1 MIRQKGQFMKRKKL
15 LVIGMIAACLISG
28 CGGKKSAEKH
38 SGQNK
43 ASNQAVTKSTDE
55 NSSEAVGG
63 TSAKSDRIPIRT
75 AENHPT
81 DFNYTTIAGLSL
93 PPKSKI
99 AMVVQDKKSGYWK
112 AVKEGA
118 QQAVDELNEALGY
131 QKKDK
136 ITLLF
141 EAPKTANNVNEQVNL
156 IDSILAENPAVFCLS
171 AIDIESCKPQIETA
185 RDNDI
190 PVIFLDS
197 GVNYEN
203 VSTCTTD
210 NRAAAALATEKL
222 CDRVGNG
229 KIALFRHRASA
240 ATSIDRLEGFNQAI
254 AQRSDIQVVARLEE
268 NETASTLE
276 MLKATL
282 SVHPDLKGILATSE
296 RTGEEILEALHELS
310 RTDIVL
316 AGMDS
321 GEVQMDAVK
330 DGEEY
335 GFVSQ
340 DPRSMG
346 YVSVVAAV
354 RSISHSQIDSI
365 IYTTYVWIDQSN
377 IEDPALENYLY
388 S

>member
-1 MIRQKGQFMKRKKL
+1 M
-15 LVIGMIAACLISG
+15 
-28 CGGKKSAEKH
+28 
-38 SGQNK
+38 
-43 ASNQAVTKSTDE
+43 
-55 NSSEAVGG
+55 
-63 TSAKSDRIPIRT
+63 
-75 AENHPT
+75 
-81 DFNYTTIAGLSL
+81 
-93 PPKSKI
+93 
-99 AMVVQDKKSGYWK
+99 
-112 AVKEGA
+112 
-118 QQAVDELNEALGY
+118 
-131 QKKDK
+131 
-136 ITLLF
+136 
-141 EAPKTANNVNEQVNL
+141 
-156 IDSILAENPAVFCLS
+156 
-171 AIDIESCKPQIETA
+171 
-185 RDNDI
+185 
-190 PVIFLDS
+190 
-197 GVNYEN
+197 
-203 VSTCTTD
+203 
-210 NRAAAALATEKL
+210 ATEKL
-222 CDRVGNG
+222 CDRVGSG
-229 KIALFRHRASA
+229 KIALFRHQASA

-296 RTGEEILEALHELS
+296 RTGEEILDALHELS